1 MKTSLLITLSVVS
14 LAALSFY
21 IGTRAPS
28 QNDAASQPVENVTTV
43 SGKQI
48 IEIHAKGGY
57 QPRKSS
63 ARAGIPTVLRFVT
76 DGTFDCSSTVRI
88 PSMNISQT
96 LPQSGAT
103 DIALNSQAAG
113 TLQGTCGMGMYRFS
127 IDFL

>member
-103 DIALNSQAAG
+103 DIALNSPAAG
-113 TLQGTCGMGMYRFS
+113 ALRGTCGMGMYQFS